1 MEKII
6 RIENLT
12 FEYPPEEEGAD
23 AVKAL
28 NGIGFEIEK
37 GSFTA
42 VLGRNG
48 SGKSTLSKQLNALLI
63 PKEGDV
69 IVCGINTRQE
79 ERVWEIRSS
88 AGMVFQNPDNQLI
101 SAVVEDDVAFGPENL
116 GIPAE
121 EIRRRIDDAMKR
133 VGIYELRKKSPHM
146 LSGGQKQRVAI
157 AGVVAMRPQCIIFD
171 EPTAMLDPKGRREVM
186 EIVRSLRQDGITVIL
201 ITHFMEE
208 AVEASW
214 MAEKSLWTDLLRRF
228 LKMSRDF
235 VNWVWNFRR
244 RWISVSICAG
254 KDSPYRRKCSPSAG
268 WRLICA
274 VCPRKVLQLGR
285 RNRIFCPAA
294 SRPIVRRCR
303 VKQTLC

>member
-1 MEKII
+1 
-6 RIENLT
+6 
-12 FEYPPEEEGAD
+12 
-23 AVKAL
+23 
-28 NGIGFEIEK
+28 
-37 GSFTA
+37 
-42 VLGRNG
+42 
-48 SGKSTLSKQLNALLI
+48 
-63 PKEGDV
+63 
-69 IVCGINTRQE
+69 
-79 ERVWEIRSS
+79 
-88 AGMVFQNPDNQLI
+88 
-101 SAVVEDDVAFGPENL
+101 
-116 GIPAE
+116 
-121 EIRRRIDDAMKR
+121 
-133 VGIYELRKKSPHM
+133 M

-186 EIVRSLRQDGITVIL
+186 EIVRSLREDGITVIL

-208 AVEASW
+208 AVEADRIIVMDGGKVVMDGSPP
-214 MAEKSLWTDLLRRF
+214 EI

-235 VNWVWNFRR
+235 VNWVWNFLR

-274 VCPRKVLQLGR
+274 VYPRKVLHLGR
-285 RNRIFCPAA
+285 RNRIFRPAA